1 MIEYLHCDC
10 SYGDN
15 RILLADSKI
24 LNLPKISLE
33 TKELLPEYSG
43 IYYVI
48 DENNTIWYIGKAK
61 NIHKRWLG
69 KSHHRIYQLEKQK
82 QKYFNIYYE
91 QVNFSEL
98 DKREKQQIKKYTPH
112 LNDSPV
118 KNKKVRSTETLLRET
133 IATISDFA
141 FILGVEP
148 PRREVKNQI
157 GLEWLIQD
165 NILDLPVIHICLN
178 DILFKNKLNITS
190 VEQYED
196 LRKQPFKTRKV
207 YASKWKEFP
216 TKFHPMIFRLTVNG
230 YIIEVSF
237 FSFWIGD
244 KDINKPIEYN
254 QSTIASESI
263 KVLNLKSLNEIKTYS
278 IENKYRPFQLQRVN
292 PYTSDL
298 IPLLFKELIDSEAAK
313 QKLYKLREDYTI
325 GKRGLGSRSRPIK
338 SKSINS
344 DFRTIDELLLS
355 RGIEPNKYDRKIN
368 IIRKGYQER
377 IELYLKCFNLDPK
390 TPAGYGKNIDGSKSS
405 YYNSVVGILDNK
417 KVNLASYQ
425 FDIVYLLA
433 SVDLKAWL
441 LVENYLQ
448 DFATAFKK
456 LNNGE
461 GITNKFYVS
470 PRKFIAPAKVNIKLE
485 SIRYSAWIP
494 FGMSEQ
500 YSTFE
505 AAKIEIKRR
514 LEQANLPNLKLTFR
528 REQITK

>member
-1 MIEYLHCDC
+1 M
-10 SYGDN
+10 
-15 RILLADSKI
+15 LADSKI
-24 LNLPKISLE
+24 INLSKVSLE

-48 DENNTIWYIGKAK
+48 DQNNTVWYIGKAK
-61 NIHKRWLG
+61 NIRKRWLG
-69 KSHHRIYQLEKQK
+69 KSHHRIYQLERQK

-91 QVNFSEL
+91 QVNLTEL

-112 LNDSPV
+112 LNNSPV
-118 KNKKVRSTETLLRET
+118 KNKKVRSTETLLTET

-141 FILGVEP
+141 FIMGVEP
-148 PRREVKNQI
+148 PRREVKDQI

-165 NILDLPVIHICLN
+165 HILDLPVIHICLDDN
-178 DILFKNKLNITS
+178 LFNKKLNITS
-190 VEQYED
+190 VNQYED

-207 YASKWKEFP
+207 YSSKWQGFP
-216 TKFHPMIFRLTVNG
+216 KTSSFLFRLTVNG

-244 KDINKPIEYN
+244 KNINNPIECN
-254 QSTIASESI
+254 QSTIAGESI
-263 KVLNLKSLNEIKTYS
+263 KVLNLKSLNEIQTYS
-278 IENKYRPFQLQRVN
+278 LENKNRIFQLQRVN

-325 GKRGLGSRSRPIK
+325 GKRGIGSRSRPIK

-344 DFRTIDELLLS
+344 DFATIDELLLS
-355 RGIEPNKYDRKIN
+355 RGIEPNKYDGKIN
-368 IIRKGYQER
+368 IIRKGSQER
-377 IELYLKCFNLDPK
+377 VKLYLKCFNLDLQ
-390 TPAGYGKNIDGSKSS
+390 TIYLHRTNIDGSKSPS
-405 YYNSVVGILDNK
+405 YNSVVGILDNK

-425 FDIVYLLA
+425 FDVVYLLA
-433 SVDLKAWL
+433 SVELKAWL

-470 PRKFIAPAKVNIKLE
+470 PRKFIAPAKLNIKLE
-485 SIRYSAWIP
+485 DMKYSAWIP

-505 AAKIEIKRR
+505 AAKIQIKTRI
-514 LEQANLPNLKLTFR
+514 EQANLPNLKLTFR
-528 REQITK
+528 REHIAK